1 MRRSVL
7 VTVGL
12 TTLDLVQRVADLPD
26 PGEKVQSDGVQLAAG
41 GPAANAA
48 VTAAYLGG
56 RARLVTVVGSHPL
69 AALIRDDLER
79 HGVELHDLLTH
90 RSEPPPVS
98 AVAIRERDGERT
110 VVSPNAA
117 AIELP
122 REALA
127 QIGGLVAGAGAVLVD
142 GHLPAAALAA
152 ARVARAAGV
161 PVVLDAGS
169 WKPVLAQLLPL
180 TDVCACSARFTS
192 PADLHEHGVPV
203 VIRTNGAEPVTFSAA
218 GRRGSVPVPRVDAVD
233 TAGAGDVWHGAFALA
248 VAGLGRVPAPDEL
261 AGLIAE
267 ANAVAARRVR
277 HAGPRGWLRL

>member
-1 MRRSVL
+1 VRGSVL

-12 TTLDLVQRVADLPD
+12 TTLDVVQRVAELPE
-26 PGEKVQSDGVQLAAG
+26 PGEKVQSDSVQLAAG

-48 VTAAYLGG
+48 VTAAHLGG

-69 AALIRDDLER
+69 ATVIRDDLER
-79 HGVELHDLLTH
+79 HGVELHDLLP
-90 RSEPPPVS
+90 RRGEPPPIS
-98 AVAIRERDGERT
+98 AVAVRERDGERS

-122 REALA
+122 RTALA
-127 QIGGLVAGAGAVLVD
+127 EIGGLVAGAGAVLVD

-152 ARVARAAGV
+152 AQVARAAGV

-192 PADLHEHGVPV
+192 PAELHECGVPI

-218 GRRGSVPVPRVDAVD
+218 GRRGSVPVPTVDALD

-248 VAGLGRVPAPDEL
+248 VAGLGRVPAPAEL
-261 AGLIAE
+261 PGLIAD
-267 ANAVAARRVR
+267 ANAVAARRVQ
-277 HAGPRGWLRL
+277 HAGPRGWLQP